1 MDSGEVVVRE
11 VVELSSETIAILKEE
26 LLKNP
31 VVIAKQILDLLT
43 KEVPGLTSLVSMLP
57 KTDEIEV
64 KVAKWFPQMSLQSC
78 LPFLSKFGVSQKK
91 E

>member
-11 VVELSSETIAILKEE
+11 VVELSSETIAIIKEE
-26 LLKNP
+26 LMKDP
-31 VVIAKQILDLLT
+31 VAIAKQILDLVT

-78 LPFLSKFGVSQKK
+78 LPFLSKFWASQKK